1 MPRFTVVATDLF
13 EDDLDAAVAYYLGSA
28 GVSSARSLLDEYDAM
43 CGLLA
48 ELPGYGA
55 NVYGTPYSWRPLER
69 FVAVYEVDE
78 DGCIVTLLRPF
89 HMSSDWRGHLLG
101 PQASIDDQ

>member
-1 MPRFTVVATDLF
+1 MPRFRVVATDLF
-13 EDDLDAAVAYYLGSA
+13 EDDLAAAVTYYLGSV

-55 NVYGTPYSWRPLER
+55 NVYGASYRWRPLKR

-78 DGCIVTLLRPF
+78 GGFIVTLLRLF
-89 HMSSDWRGHLLG
+89 HMSSDWHGRLLG
-101 PQASIDDQ
+101 SQRPIDD